1 MVTLSAIIVW
11 IFFGILAGLI
21 ARMLVPGPQPM
32 GWLATMTLGII
43 GSFAGG
49 FLTYVFRGGEP
60 LQPTGMLM
68 SVLGAIIVLLLAG
81 SMGRTRQI

>member
-1 MVTLSAIIVW
+1 MSTISAIIVW
-11 IFFGILAGLI
+11 IFFGIVAGLI

-49 FLTYVFRGGEP
+49 FLTYVFSGGEP
-60 LQPTGMLM
+60 LQATGLLM
-68 SVLGAIIVLLLAG
+68 SVLGAIIVLLLASSAG
-81 SMGRTRQI
+81 ARRI